1 MQLCLMQNGA
11 DAASLCGDATGAQRL
26 EDAKKQSQ
34 KNRESLDENIP
45 KRNNLLD
52 YWFNTNDNKKDP
64 NNTIWK
70 EPPKTD

>member
-1 MQLCLMQNGA
+1 MGQVMQNGA
-11 DAASLCGDATGAQRL
+11 DAASLCGDATSAQRL
-26 EDAKKQSQ
+26 EDAKNQSQ
-34 KNRESLDENIP
+34 KNRESLDEDIT